1 MIQLRALGQVSYE
14 FTLGSETLVIDPYLS
29 NSVEEKENAEHKRL
43 FTNAINP
50 DKYSSV
56 DFVLITHVHR
66 DHCDEDSLVP
76 ISKAS
81 PTARFVAPPQA
92 RKALISWGID
102 ATRIIGVDQAS
113 IALSKEIDLIV
124 VPSAHPTVVKE
135 DLGGFEAV
143 GYIIKYDGHVIYHA
157 GDTCLTADV
166 LASIKKHGK
175 IDVAFIPVNECN
187 YMRDADGIIGNMSVR
202 EAFYF
207 AEEIGAT
214 TLVPTHWD
222 MFAKNQT
229 YLEEIELLYHK
240 LKPPFALS
248 VYPRE
253 LSHA

>member
-14 FTLGSETLVIDPYLS
+14 FILGSETLVIDPYLS
-29 NSVEEKENAEHKRL
+29 NSVEEREDAAHKRL
-43 FTNAINP
+43 FPIATSP

-56 DFVLITHVHR
+56 DIILITHVHR

-92 RKALISWGID
+92 KSALISWGID
-102 ATRIIGVDQAS
+102 AARIIGVDQTFIS
-113 IALSKEIDLIV
+113 LSPEVDLIV

-143 GYIIKYDGHVIYHA
+143 GYIIKYDSYVIYHA
-157 GDTCLTADV
+157 GDTCLTDDV

-175 IDVAFIPVNECN
+175 IDIAFIPVNECN

-207 AEEIGAT
+207 AEQIGAT

-229 YLEEIELLYHK
+229 YLEEIELLYNK

-248 VYPRE
+248 IYPRE
-253 LSHA
+253 FSHA